1 MSKRGVL
8 LAKYNFREL
17 KSLTINAK
25 FLLKCLLLQYSK
37 TFNIDITMIQKAV
50 KRKQASGFIIYTIRN
65 HNMTKLNF
73 DKFQVETKTI
83 QLSSLIWTRWSFHY
97 WIVKSKRTIKLT
109 IVLRARMRAF
119 HQSFRK
125 RSTYDCPVTST

>member
-17 KSLTINAK
+17 KSLTINAR
-25 FLLKCLLLQYSK
+25 FLLKCLLLRYSK

-73 DKFQVETKTI
+73 DKFQAETKTI
-83 QLSSLIWTRWSFHY
+83 QLSSLI
-97 WIVKSKRTIKLT
+97 
-109 IVLRARMRAF
+109 
-119 HQSFRK
+119 
-125 RSTYDCPVTST
+125 